1 MRILVVNWMDR
12 ENPQAGGAEIHLHE
26 TFGRLA
32 ARGHTV
38 SLLCS
43 GWEGAP
49 PRAELDGIRVH
60 RTGSRYTFPLR
71 AWPYYR
77 RYLAQGPADAAGG
90 SERGPRDAAAR
101 ERRPWDVLVED
112 LNKVPLFTP
121 AWGDVPVVPLVHHL
135 FGATAFQEAS
145 FPIAALTVALEWPL
159 ARAFQGRPTV
169 AVSPST
175 AEDLVRRGFRAEDV
189 SVIPNGI
196 DLDWYAPD
204 AGVSRFPEPSLLF
217 LGRLKRYKR
226 VDLVLQ
232 ALAAL
237 RAEGLSGVRLRVGG
251 RGDDLPRLEARAA
264 ALGVADAVDFLGF
277 VSEEEKRSLL
287 RRSWVHVLTSSK
299 EGWGITVMEAAA
311 CGTPTVASDAPGL
324 RDSVRHG
331 RTGLLVPHD
340 DVPALT
346 RALHGVLTDAHLRDE
361 LGRGARDF
369 AAGFGWDHT
378 ARAMEGVLERAGRG
392 GGAGAGRRDV
402 TDEAPRNGPGS
413 LALPPGGR

>member
-32 ARGHTV
+32 ARGHSV

-43 GWEGAP
+43 GWEGAM
-49 PRAELDGIRVH
+49 RRTEVDGIRVH

-77 RYLAQGPADAAGG
+77 RHLA
-90 SERGPRDAAAR
+90 RGPGPGIGDTGEVRTGEGRR
-101 ERRPWDVLVED
+101 EEGPWDVLVED

-121 AWGDVPVVPLVHHL
+121 TWGDTPVVPLVHHL

-159 ARAFQGRPTV
+159 ARAFRGRPTV

-175 AEDLVRRGFRAEDV
+175 RDDLVRRGFRAEEV
-189 SVIPNGI
+189 RVIPNGV
-196 DLDWYAPD
+196 DLDWYRPD
-204 AGVSRFPEPSLLF
+204 PGVVRFPEPSLLF

-226 VDLVLQ
+226 VDLVLE

-237 RAEGLSGVRLRVGG
+237 RSRDLSGVRLRVGG
-251 RGDDLPRLEARAA
+251 RGDDLPRLQARVAE
-264 ALGVADAVDFLGF
+264 LGLADAVDFLGF

-331 RTGLLVPHD
+331 QTGLLVPHD
-340 DVPALT
+340 DVAALT
-346 RALHGVLTDAHLRDE
+346 RALRAVLTDAGLRDE
-361 LGRGARDF
+361 LGRGAQEF
-369 AAGFGWDHT
+369 AAGFGWDDT
-378 ARAMEGVLERAGRG
+378 ARAMEGVLEAAVR
-392 GGAGAGRRDV
+392 
-402 TDEAPRNGPGS
+402 
-413 LALPPGGR
+413 